1 MDEFRNV
8 GIIGRLNSA
17 KVIETIK
24 RLRRFLAAEGM
35 NIILEEKIASVMM
48 GHGLQVCSPKMM
60 GEICDLVVVIGGDG
74 SLLGAARALAK
85 SNVPILG
92 VNRGRL
98 GFLTDISPSN
108 LEEKVAEVL
117 DGQYVTERRFMLEA
131 EVKRNGEPI
140 GYGEAL
146 NDVILHPGKSARM
159 IAFDMSIEGQFV
171 YHQRSD
177 GMIVSTPTG
186 STAYS
191 LSGGGPIMHPKLDA
205 VALVP
210 MFPHTLSSRPIVVDA
225 NSEIKITISPEIDIY
240 PQVSCDGQ
248 VHITAAPG
256 DTVTIRKHA
265 HKVRLIHPMDHDF
278 YATCRN
284 KLGWAAQNG
293 EG

>member
-1 MDEFRNV
+1 MDEFRNI
-8 GIIGRLNSA
+8 GIIGRLGSP
-17 KVIETIK
+17 KVIDTIK
-24 RLRRFLAAEGM
+24 RLNRFLTDEGI
-35 NIILEEKIASVMM
+35 NTILEEKIAEVMM
-48 GHGLQVCSPKMM
+48 GHGMQVCSPKMM
-60 GEICDLVVVIGGDG
+60 GEVCDLVIVVGGDG
-74 SLLGAARALAK
+74 SLLGAARALVR

-98 GFLTDISPSN
+98 GFLTDISPDN

-117 DGQYVTERRFMLEA
+117 EGRYLTERRFMIEA

-140 GYGEAL
+140 GFGEGL

-159 IAFDMSIEGQFV
+159 IAFDLYIEGQFV

-205 VALVP
+205 LALVP

-225 NSEIKITISPEIDIY
+225 NSEIKIVISDDIPIY
-240 PQVSCDGQ
+240 PQISCDGQ

-256 DTVTIRKHA
+256 DSVTIRKMP
-265 HKVRLIHPMDHDF
+265 HKVRLIHPVDHDF
-278 YATCRN
+278 YDTCRT
-284 KLGWAAQNG
+284 KLGWATQFG
-293 EG
+293 EA